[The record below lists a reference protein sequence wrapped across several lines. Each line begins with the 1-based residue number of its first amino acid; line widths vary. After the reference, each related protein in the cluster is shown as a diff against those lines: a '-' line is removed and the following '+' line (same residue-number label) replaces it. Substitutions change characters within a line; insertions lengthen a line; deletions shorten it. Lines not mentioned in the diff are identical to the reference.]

1 MAEAT
6 MDMKSRIYNLLGNF
20 SSVKQSV
27 IPMFLI
33 STLVIIIY
41 PLPLF
46 MMDFL
51 LGINITLG
59 LLVLLACV
67 YIEKPNDMTCFPSLL
82 LILTLY
88 KLALN
93 VATTRLILTDA
104 PTKLDHAAGEIV
116 YSFGNFVTG
125 STGEAFGF
133 VVGIVIFIILVVI
146 QFIVLTKGMT
156 RIAEVAA
163 RFTLDAMPGQ
173 QMAIDADLNAGIIT
187 EDEAKERRQEI
198 RQMADF
204 YGAMDGAAKFV
215 RGDTVAGL
223 IITGVNIGAGLVIG
237 VAIGGM
243 SFLEAG
249 QIFTK
254 LTIGDG
260 LVGQVPSLLISIA
273 SGILVTRG
281 NKRDDFGSE
290 IINQLLCHRKALG
303 IGSLLIGSVALSGL
317 LGFTPFPFIP
327 FFSIAVACGIW
338 WWRLG
343 VDSGEGSKKKKK
355 AEEEAAEK
363 EAAKKAEPAEEKV
376 EDFLRIDPMEL
387 EVGYGLVPLVDVS
400 QSESGGGGLLNR
412 VSMIRQQMAQELGII
427 VPPIRIRDN
436 MELQPNEYA
445 IKIQGNPVTR
455 AIIEPDKLMA
465 MDVGAITDK
474 IRGIETVEPAF
485 GMPAVWIDV
494 NQREKAEQYGYA
506 VVDAET
512 VVATHL
518 TEIVRSRSHELLTS
532 EEVRRLLDNVRESM
546 PNLVQAV
553 TPEPLSPF
561 DIQKVLANLLR
572 ERVSIRNLPAFL
584 EVMAE
589 IGRRTRD
596 PEIITA
602 HCRNKISRQICN
614 EYAENNV
621 LYVVMLDPALEDT
634 IAKRTE
640 HSDAGSFLTLRPDA
654 QKKVVDAIAE
664 QVQVQ
669 LQNGHSA
676 LLITSPQIRLQVKR
690 MTENSLPTLS
700 VISYNEVLPEFK
712 VESIGMAKA
721 IL

>member
-6 MDMKSRIYNLLGNF
+6 ANIKSKAIDLLSNF
-20 SSVKQSV
+20 SSVKQSI
-27 IPMFLI
+27 IPAFLI
-33 STLVIIIY
+33 ATIIIIIY
-41 PLPLF
+41 PMPLF
-46 MMDFL
+46 IMDFL
-51 LGINITLG
+51 LGINIALG
-59 LLVLLACV
+59 LMVLLACIF
-67 YIEKPNDMTCFPSLL
+67 IEKPNDMTCFPSLL

-93 VATTRLILTDA
+93 VATTRLILTNA
-104 PTKLDHAAGEIV
+104 PEDQDHAAGEII
-116 YSFGNFVTG
+116 YAFGNFVTG
-125 STGEAFGF
+125 STGETFGF
-133 VVGIVIFIILVVI
+133 IVGIVIFIILVVI

-173 QMAIDADLNAGIIT
+173 QMAIDADLNSGIIT
-187 EDEAKERRQEI
+187 EDEARERREEI

-223 IITGVNIGAGLVIG
+223 IITGVNIGAGLIIG
-237 VAIGGM
+237 VAIGNM

-249 QIFTK
+249 QVFTK

-260 LVGQVPSLLISIA
+260 LVGQIPSLLISIA

-281 NKRDDFGSE
+281 NRRDDFGGQ
-290 IINQLLCHRKALG
+290 IIDQLLSHRKALG
-303 IGSLLIGSVALSGL
+303 ICSVLIGCLAMTGL
-317 LGFTPFPFIP
+317 LGFTPFPFVP
-327 FFSIAVACGIW
+327 FISISAVSGVW

-343 VDSGEGSKKKKK
+343 KGKVKSKKEIAAEAAA
-355 AEEEAAEK
+355 AEEEATQSK
-363 EAAKKAEPAEEKV
+363 PAEEKV
-376 EDFLRIDPMEL
+376 EEFLKIDPMEL

-436 MELQPNEYA
+436 MDLQPNEYA
-445 IKIQGNPVTR
+445 IKIQGNPVTK
-455 AIIEPDKLMA
+455 AVIEPDKYLA
-465 MDVGAITDK
+465 MDVGATTNT

-485 GMPAVWIDV
+485 GMPAVWI
-494 NQREKAEQYGYA
+494 NEGQREKAEQYGYA

-518 TEIVRSRSHELLTS
+518 TEVIRSRSHELLTS
-532 EEVRRLLDNVRESM
+532 EEVRRLLDNVKESM

-614 EYAENNV
+614 DYAENNV
-621 LYVVMLDPALEDT
+621 LHVVMLDPSLEDT
-634 IAKRTE
+634 IAKRIE

-654 QKKVVDAIAE
+654 QKKIVDGIAE

-669 LQNGHSA
+669 LQGGHSA
-676 LLITSPQIRLQVKR
+676 LIITSPQIRLQVKR
-690 MTENSLPTLS
+690 MTENALATLA

-712 VESIGMAKA
+712 VESVGMVKVQ
-721 IL
+721 L

>member
-1 MAEAT
+1 MAEASVN
-6 MDMKSRIYNLLGNF
+6 MKSRIFDLLSNYSG
-20 SSVKQSV
+20 VKQSI

-104 PTKLDHAAGEIV
+104 PTRLDHAAGEIV

-133 VVGIVIFIILVVI
+133 IVGIVIFIILVVI

-187 EDEAKERRQEI
+187 EDEARERRDDI

-223 IITGVNIGAGLVIG
+223 IITGVNIGAGLIIG

-281 NKRDDFGSE
+281 NKKDDFGNE
-290 IINQLLCHRKALG
+290 IIHQLLYHRKALG
-303 IGSLLIGSVALSGL
+303 IGSLLIGSVAMSGL

-327 FFSIAVACGIW
+327 FFSISAACGIW

-343 VDSGEGSKKKKK
+343 VESGEKGKKKKK
-355 AEEEAAEK
+355 AEEEAEK
-363 EAAKKAEPAEEKV
+363 EAAQNAEPAEEKV

-445 IKIQGNPVTR
+445 IKIQGNPVTK

-465 MDVGAITDK
+465 MDVGATTDK

-485 GMPAVWIDV
+485 GMPAYWIDE

-518 TEIVRSRSHELLTS
+518 TEVIRSRSHELLTS
-532 EEVRRLLDNVRESM
+532 EEVRRLLDNVKESM

-614 EYAENNV
+614 EYAENNI

-634 IAKRTE
+634 IGKRIE

-654 QKKVVDAIAE
+654 QKKIVDAVAE

-669 LQNGHSA
+669 LQSGHSA

-690 MTENSLPTLS
+690 MTENALPTLS
-700 VISYNEVLPEFK
+700 VISYNEVLPEYK
-712 VESIGMAKA
+712 VESVGMAKA
-721 IL
+721 NL

>member
-1 MAEAT
+1 MAEAA
-6 MDMKSRIYNLLGNF
+6 MNFKNKAIDMLSDF
-20 SSVKQSV
+20 SAVKQSI
-27 IPMFLI
+27 IPAFLI

-41 PLPLF
+41 PMPLF
-46 MMDFL
+46 LMDFL
-51 LGINITLG
+51 LGINIALG
-59 LLVLLACV
+59 LMVLLAC
-67 YIEKPNDMTCFPSLL
+67 IFIQKPNDMTCFPSLL
-82 LILTLY
+82 LILTMY

-93 VATTRLILTDA
+93 VATTRLILTNA
-104 PTKLDHAAGEIV
+104 PEDLDHAAGEII

-125 STGEAFGF
+125 STGETYGF
-133 VVGIVIFIILVVI
+133 IVGIVIFIILVVI

-173 QMAIDADLNAGIIT
+173 QMAIDADLNAGTIT
-187 EDEAKERRQEI
+187 EDEAKERREEI

-223 IITGVNIGAGLVIG
+223 IITGVNIGAGLIIG

-260 LVGQVPSLLISIA
+260 LVGQIPSLLISIA

-281 NKRDDFGSE
+281 NRRDDFGGQ
-290 IINQLLCHRKALG
+290 IIDQLLCHRKALG
-303 IGSLLIGSVALSGL
+303 ICSALIGSIAFSGL
-317 LGFTPFPFIP
+317 LGLTPFPFVP
-327 FFSIAVACGIW
+327 FMSISIASGVW

-343 VDSGEGSKKKKK
+343 QGKVKSKKQI
-355 AEEEAAEK
+355 AAEEAAAEA
-363 EAAKKAEPAEEKV
+363 EAAKAAPEEEKV
-376 EDFLRIDPMEL
+376 ENFLRIDPMEL

-436 MELQPNEYA
+436 MDLQPNEYS
-445 IKIQGNPVTR
+445 IKIQGNPVTK
-455 AIIEPDKLMA
+455 AIIEPDKYMA

-485 GMPAVWIDV
+485 GMPAVWI
-494 NQREKAEQYGYA
+494 NESQREKAEQYGYA

-518 TEIVRSRSHELLTS
+518 TEVIRSRSHELLTS
-532 EEVRRLLDNVRESM
+532 EEVRRLLDNVKESM

-614 EYAENNV
+614 EYAENNI
-621 LYVVMLDPALEDT
+621 LHVVMLDPSLEDT
-634 IAKRTE
+634 IAKRIE

-654 QKKVVDAIAE
+654 QKKIIDGIAE
-664 QVQVQ
+664 QVQLQ
-669 LQNGHSA
+669 LQNGYSA
-676 LLITSPQIRLQVKR
+676 LIITSPQIRLQVKR
-690 MTENSLPTLS
+690 MTENALSTLA

-712 VESIGMAKA
+712 VESIGMVKVE
-721 IL
+721 L

>member
-6 MDMKSRIYNLLGNF
+6 VDLKNRAIGILNNF
-20 SSVKQSV
+20 SGVKQSI
-27 IPMFLI
+27 IPAFLI
-33 STLVIIIY
+33 VTIVIIIY
-41 PLPLF
+41 PMPLF
-46 MMDFL
+46 IMDFL
-51 LGINITLG
+51 LGVNIALG
-59 LLVLLACV
+59 LMVLLACV
-67 YIEKPNDMTCFPSLL
+67 FIDKPNDMTCFPSLL

-93 VATTRLILTDA
+93 VATTRLILTNA
-104 PTKLDHAAGEIV
+104 PTDLDHAAGEIV

-125 STGEAFGF
+125 SSGEAYGF
-133 VVGIVIFIILVVI
+133 IVGIVIFIILVVI

-173 QMAIDADLNAGIIT
+173 QMAIDADLNAGVIT
-187 EDEAKERRQEI
+187 EDEARERRDEI

-223 IITGVNIGAGLVIG
+223 IITGVNIGAGLIIG

-281 NKRDDFGSE
+281 NKRDDFGGL
-290 IINQLLCHRKALG
+290 IIDQLINHRKALG
-303 IGSLLIGSVALSGL
+303 ICSVLVGSIALTGL
-317 LGFTPFPFIP
+317 LGMTPFPFIP
-327 FFSIAVACGIW
+327 FFSISVVSGVW

-343 VDSGEGSKKKKK
+343 QGAGKTKKQIEAEEAK
-355 AEEEAAEK
+355 AAEEAAN
-363 EAAKKAEPAEEKV
+363 AEPAEEKV

-436 MELQPNEYA
+436 MDLEPNEYS

-455 AIIEPDKLMA
+455 AKIEPDKFMA
-465 MDVGAITDK
+465 MDVGTVTDK
-474 IRGIETVEPAF
+474 IRGVETVEPAF
-485 GMPAVWIDV
+485 GMPAVWISDS
-494 NQREKAEQYGYA
+494 QREKAEQYGYA

-518 TEIVRSRSHELLTS
+518 TEIIRSRSHELLTS
-532 EEVRRLLDNVRESM
+532 EEVRRLLDNVKESM

-614 EYAENNV
+614 DYAEDNV
-621 LYVVMLDPALEDT
+621 LHVVMLDPSLEDT
-634 IAKRTE
+634 IGKRIE

-654 QKKVVDAIAE
+654 QKKIVDGIAE
-664 QVQVQ
+664 QVQIQ
-669 LQNGHSA
+669 LQGGHSA

-690 MTENSLPTLS
+690 MTENALATLA

-712 VESIGMAKA
+712 VESVGMVKTV
-721 IL
+721 L

>member
-1 MAEAT
+1 MAEAAANVRNKII
-6 MDMKSRIYNLLGNF
+6 DLLGNF
-20 SSVKQSV
+20 SAVKQGI
-27 IPMFLI
+27 IPAFLI
-33 STLVIIIY
+33 ATIIIIIY
-41 PLPLF
+41 PMPLF
-46 MMDFL
+46 IMDFL

-59 LLVLLACV
+59 LMVLLACIF
-67 YIEKPNDMTCFPSLL
+67 IEKPNDMTCFPSLL
-82 LILTLY
+82 LILTMY

-93 VATTRLILTDA
+93 VATTRLILTNA
-104 PTKLDHAAGEIV
+104 PKDQEHAAGEII
-116 YSFGNFVTG
+116 YAFGNFVTG

-133 VVGIVIFIILVVI
+133 IVGIVIFIILVVI

-173 QMAIDADLNAGIIT
+173 QMAIDADLNSGIIT
-187 EDEAKERRQEI
+187 EDEAREKRDEI

-249 QIFTK
+249 QVFTK

-260 LVGQVPSLLISIA
+260 LVGQIPSLLISIA

-281 NKRDDFGSE
+281 NRRDDFGGQ
-290 IINQLLCHRKALG
+290 IIDQLLNHRKALG
-303 IGSLLIGSVALSGL
+303 ICSVLISCLAMTGL
-317 LGFTPFPFIP
+317 LGFTPFPFVP
-327 FFSIAVACGIW
+327 FMSIAAVSGVW

-343 VDSGEGSKKKKK
+343 KGKVKSKKEI
-355 AEEEAAEK
+355 AAEEAAAE
-363 EAAKKAEPAEEKV
+363 EAAAKDKPAEEKV
-376 EDFLRIDPMEL
+376 EEFLKIDPMEL

-412 VSMIRQQMAQELGII
+412 VAMIRQQMAQELGII

-436 MELQPNEYA
+436 MDLQPNEYS

-455 AIIEPDKLMA
+455 AIIEPDKYLA
-465 MDVGAITDK
+465 MDVGATTDT

-485 GMPAVWIDV
+485 GMPAVWI
-494 NQREKAEQYGYA
+494 NEGQREKAEQYGYA

-518 TEIVRSRSHELLTS
+518 TEIIRSRSHELLTS

-614 EYAENNV
+614 DYAENNV
-621 LYVVMLDPALEDT
+621 LHVVMLDPALEDT
-634 IAKRTE
+634 IAKRIE

-654 QKKVVDAIAE
+654 QKKIVDGIAE
-664 QVQVQ
+664 QVQLQ

-676 LLITSPQIRLQVKR
+676 LIITSPQIRLQVKR
-690 MTENSLPTLS
+690 MTENALATLA

-712 VESIGMAKA
+712 VESVGMVKVQ
-721 IL
+721 L